1 MGRLEG
7 LVTLIS
13 GAAAGIGE
21 GIARAFI
28 SEGAIVVLTDIRDGE
43 GEHLARNLGH
53 SALYRRLDVRQEPD
67 WALVTEAVLE
77 QYGDGCRGEQRR
89 YHWL

>member
-21 GIARAFI
+21 GIAQAFV
-28 SEGAIVVLTDIRDGE
+28 SKGALVVLTD
-43 GEHLARNLGH
+43 
-53 SALYRRLDVRQEPD
+53 
-67 WALVTEAVLE
+67 T
-77 QYGDGCRGEQRR
+77 
-89 YHWL
+89 